1 MSSQGFKS
9 SEFAVVAV
17 AVVFAGLVATGWITP
32 TKVQLATDRVHQT
45 TEAVPALIAAVKELV
60 AGLGP
65 LAGMLGL
72 AWAYLRKRS
81 KIKRDAI
88 DCEIT
93 KLEAQ
98 RDVGVARAQN
108 PPGGAAQ

>member
-1 MSSQGFKS
+1 MSGQGYKS

-17 AVVFAGLVATGWITP
+17 AVVFAGLVATGWLTP
-32 TKVQLATDRVHQT
+32 SKVQLAADRVHQT
-45 TEAVPALIAAVKELV
+45 TEAVPTLIAAVKEL
-60 AGLGP
+60 AASLGP

-81 KIKRDAI
+81 KNKRDAI
-88 DCEIT
+88 DCEVAKI
-93 KLEAQ
+93 EAQ